1 MKGWI
6 LTQALGLA
14 LPLIVGPLAYLITQQ
29 LKLGIAP
36 LDAAPARVKQ
46 ALVFALSFLIACAV
60 KYAGSYLPPICA
72 VAGDASACLT
82 ALTDPQAMQV
92 IVSALLAYAIHAG
105 TRKRTAA

>member
-1 MKGWI
+1 MKDWI
-6 LTQALGLA
+6 LTQALGLV

-29 LKLGIAP
+29 LKLGIAS
-36 LDAAPARVKQ
+36 LDAAPARLKQ
-46 ALVFALSFLIACAV
+46 AFVLILSFLIAGAV

-105 TRKRTAA
+105 SRKGARA